1 MVELGG
7 IVLCNLLFLF
17 RFTLFHVK
25 HCIVPPFVIQW
36 GKGGIIMPK
45 WTPEQQAAIS
55 ARNHTILVSA
65 AAGSGK
71 TAVLVERIVS
81 LVREGV
87 RMNRMLIVTFTRAAA
102 AEMRQRLS
110 KRLTKEAI
118 SRAPEMVQALDDLEA
133 TQISTIHAFCQHVIR
148 SHFELVGVDP
158 LIRVCDEQQ
167 QKAMFR
173 SAFTQAM
180 DTLLEEDGQDD
191 FRLLADSWE
200 QDELLDMT
208 EQLHSFLMAIPKP
221 FSWLETN
228 ISALSG
234 SYQEQIWFKTQYKEA
249 IRQVDALTDDLNTI
263 RRLLDLPDAVQDRW
277 EALEQDMLDVAALQA
292 CKENVESL
300 KVASANFSLKRLKA
314 IRGLS
319 EEEKAWGKRFSSA
332 RTALKDRV
340 ADIALRLDPDV
351 SKLQMELPV
360 VQRELWGLKTLVERT
375 HQLFLQEKATRNT
388 MDFGD
393 MEQFTLTIL
402 ESPEAMAQL
411 QGEYDHI
418 FVDECQDVSQVQ
430 DAILQAVHGENNC
443 LFMVGDV
450 KQSIYRFRKAD
461 PTLFLGRLQT
471 YSDDPQAKERR
482 ICLQKNFRSRGNVLD
497 ATNRVFEQTMRPEV
511 TELSYG
517 EAEALI
523 CGRETVDDPPVVV
536 HLLDSEQ
543 VKEAYL
549 GEKDATLRTETRV
562 VAKRIKEL
570 FGTTYV
576 DGDQEKTISYR
587 DMVILLSQTARIAPI
602 IVEVLTEEGI
612 PTYYDGAESY
622 YDLPEIMDMK
632 ALLEVLNNP
641 RQDFPLLSVLKMVP
655 FSLTDTELAEIRL
668 AKTGRDVPFWAA
680 LDEFAKGESALA
692 QKSRTIL
699 EKLSDW
705 RFEVDVM
712 RLSDFIWHVMNDSG
726 YYAAVGAL
734 PKGELRQANLRMLFE
749 RAQTFEQEGGET
761 LAAFIRRME
770 EQQVGGDNL
779 SAKMLGENEDLVRLM
794 TMHKSKGLE
803 FPVVFLMNLER
814 EMLQRRTHALQ
825 MHTKLGV
832 ALPYINR
839 KLNIRRKT
847 MLHDAFAIQRT
858 LDELAERARLLY
870 VAMTRAREHLELVAC
885 VSARDRAKWDA
896 PPSDNRVQDAGS
908 MINWV
913 MQAISTDA
921 HTKSTSYPQATTPW
935 IVRDWD
941 DLPKETVDKI
951 EETEAQEMP
960 FMHLLGE
967 PAPENLFFQEPKQQ
981 AWPLKTSVSALVK
994 QKQGEN
1000 LILLPEEEQVEDKRA
1015 EEMQLRLSEIPV
1027 RPAFLE
1033 EKRMTAAERGTLTHR
1048 ALSLLPLEALRT
1060 TNSLV
1065 DTIADA
1071 IQQMQVQHVFTS
1083 QEASAIDQRT
1093 IVGYFA
1099 SPLGQRMLHSSQVQ
1113 REWAFNLLL
1122 DKEKGMLLQGVI
1134 DCAFREKDGWVLVDY
1149 KTDHIDDEAEFVARY
1164 APQMAWYARALREI
1178 TGEEV
1183 QECMLYALRKGKA
1196 YLVVLTE

>member
-1 MVELGG
+1 
-7 IVLCNLLFLF
+7 
-17 RFTLFHVK
+17 
-25 HCIVPPFVIQW
+25 
-36 GKGGIIMPK
+36 MPK

-118 SRAPEMVQALDDLEA
+118 SRAPEMVQALDDLES

-158 LIRVCDEQQ
+158 LVRVCDEQQ
-167 QKAMFR
+167 RKAMFR

-180 DTLLEEDGQDD
+180 DELLEEEGQEN

-200 QDELLDMT
+200 QEELLDMT

-221 FSWLETN
+221 FLWLETH
-228 ISALSG
+228 ISALS
-234 SYQEQIWFKTQYKEA
+234 SPYQEQIWFKTQQKEA
-249 IRQVDALTDDLNTI
+249 IRQLDALSDDLNAM
-263 RRLLDLPDAVQDRW
+263 RRLLDLPDAVPERW
-277 EALEQDMLDVAALQA
+277 EALEQDTLDVANLLALREDTEA
-292 CKENVESL
+292 L
-300 KVASANFSLKRLKA
+300 KAASANFSLKRMKA
-314 IRGLS
+314 VRGLS
-319 EEEKAWGKRFSSA
+319 EEQKAWGKRFTNA

-340 ADIALRLDPDV
+340 ADIAKSLDPDV
-351 SKLQMELPV
+351 NKLQLELPV
-360 VQRELWGLKTLVERT
+360 VQTELLGLKTLVERT
-375 HQLFLQEKATRNT
+375 HQHFLQEKATRNT

-402 ESPEAMAQL
+402 ESPEAMAQM

-430 DAILQAVHGENNC
+430 DAILQAIHGENNC

-471 YSDDPQAKERR
+471 YSDDPKARERR
-482 ICLQKNFRSRGNVLD
+482 ICLQKNFRSRFNVLD
-497 ATNRVFEQTMRPEV
+497 ATNRVFAQTMRPEV

-517 EAEALI
+517 SAEALI
-523 CGRETVDDPPVVV
+523 CGRETEDDPPVVV
-536 HLLDSEQ
+536 HLLDSNQ
-543 VKEAYL
+543 VKEAL
-549 GEKDATLRTETRV
+549 PGEKDAALRMETRV
-562 VAKRIKEL
+562 VAQRIKEL
-570 FGTTYV
+570 LGTKV
-576 DGDQEKTISYR
+576 IEGDKERAISYR

-641 RQDFPLLSVLKMVP
+641 RQDMPLLSVLKMVP

-680 LDEFAKGESALA
+680 MDEFAKGETPLA
-692 QKSRTIL
+692 QKTQEIL
-699 EKLSDW
+699 QKLSEW

-779 SAKMLGENEDLVRLM
+779 SAKTLGENEDLVRLM

-814 EMLQRRTHALQ
+814 EMLQRRTANLQ
-825 MHTKLGV
+825 LHTKLGA

-839 KLNIRRKT
+839 KWNIRRKT
-847 MLHDAFAIQRT
+847 MMHDGFAIQRT

-885 VSARDRAKWDA
+885 VTERDRAKWDA
-896 PPSDNRVQDAGS
+896 PPSDGRVQAAGN
-908 MINWV
+908 MITWV

-921 HTKSTSYPQATTPW
+921 HTKSTSYPQAATPW
-935 IVRDWD
+935 LIRDWD
-941 DLPKETVDKI
+941 DLPSTSVDKI
-951 EETEAQEMP
+951 AEEAAQEMP

-967 PAPENLFFQEPKQQ
+967 AAPEHLFVPEKRQQ
-981 AWPLKTSVSALVK
+981 AWPLKTSVSALIH
-994 QKQGEN
+994 QQQQGEN
-1000 LILLPEEEQVEDKRA
+1000 LLLLPEEEEVQDKRA
-1015 EEMQLRLSEIPV
+1015 EETPLRLSELPA
-1027 RPAFLE
+1027 RPSFLE

-1048 ALSLLPLEALRT
+1048 ALSLLPLDALRT
-1060 TNSLV
+1060 TSQLAS
-1065 DTIADA
+1065 TIAEA
-1071 IQQMQVQHVFTS
+1071 IAQMEEKHIFTP
-1083 QEASAIDQRT
+1083 QEVAAIDQRT
-1093 IVGYFA
+1093 LVGYFA
-1099 SPLGQRMLHSSQVQ
+1099 SPIGQRMLHSPLVQ

-1122 DKEKGMLLQGVI
+1122 DKDKGMLLQGVI
-1134 DCAFREKDGWVLVDY
+1134 DCAFREQDGWVLVDY
-1149 KTDHIDDEAEFVARY
+1149 KTDHITDEAAFVARY
-1164 APQMAWYARALREI
+1164 ASQMAWYARALQTI
-1178 TGEEV
+1178 TGETV
-1183 QECMLYALRKGKA
+1183 KECLLYALRTGKA
-1196 YLVVLTE
+1196 YPVKENVSY